1 MAIQIFGANS
11 IGTGVRT
18 DLGSTGLRH
27 VGRHCPADGVRLRSI
42 GGIVGKGF
50 QDMLNSVM
58 ADFTIALDTLVCL
71 TESDFLL

>member
-1 MAIQIFGANS
+1 M
-11 IGTGVRT
+11 
-18 DLGSTGLRH
+18 
-27 VGRHCPADGVRLRSI
+27 DGVRLRSI

-71 TESDFLL
+71 TASDFLL